1 MIKKEFRKWGEGG
14 GRRKK
19 TQKQILMSFKRELKN
34 IKQSFFGGWLL
45 CLVDGFRDKNL
56 FIFTSDVGMKV
67 TQKDTRLIKGVTTA
81 ISFERVKST

>member
-1 MIKKEFRKWGEGG
+1 MGEEGG
-14 GRRKK
+14 GRRKN
-19 TQKQILMSFKRELKN
+19 TKQILMSFKRELKS

-56 FIFTSDVGMKV
+56 FIFTFDVDMKV
-67 TQKDTRLIKGVTTA
+67 TQKDTRLIEGVTTA